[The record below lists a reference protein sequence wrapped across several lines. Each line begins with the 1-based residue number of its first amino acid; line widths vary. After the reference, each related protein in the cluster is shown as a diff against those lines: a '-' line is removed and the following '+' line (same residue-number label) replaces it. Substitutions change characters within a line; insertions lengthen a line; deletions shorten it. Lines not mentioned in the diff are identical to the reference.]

1 MPTSATTL
9 APSVD
14 GFRQSSKKAA
24 AGDIK
29 LKPEVKKAGKVAEE
43 LLYCPSRKRTNPSRI
58 TNSADTKTEASVV
71 KTEAPDANV
80 KPEKVKSKEFIST
93 EEDTEDESDVKLKIA
108 SAEDDNLKASDVD
121 TKEALMAETL
131 DGDLTVSDSEDDEDV
146 NEKPAPAIT
155 SHPNDEFFESDEEQD
170 QKGRF
175 SKLKSE
181 RQEDE
186 ISLSVPAP
194 PESKPLV
201 KDVKTTD
208 LQKAPEKTKVFD
220 TLLEEAIHGFKVR
233 LLSSPREGFEL
244 KSQHLVT
251 R

>member
-29 LKPEVKKAGKVAEE
+29 IKTEVKKAGKVAEE

-58 TNSADTKTEASVV
+58 TNSADTKTEPSVV
-71 KTEAPDANV
+71 KTEAPDALASV
-80 KPEKVKSKEFIST
+80 KPDKVRSKEFIST
-93 EEDTEDESDVKLKIA
+93 EEDTEDEVDVKLKIA
-108 SAEDDNLKASDVD
+108 SVEDVKASEIE
-121 TKEALMAETL
+121 TKESLMAETL

-146 NEKPAPAIT
+146 DEKPAPTKT
-155 SHPNDEFFESDEEQD
+155 SYPNDEFFESDDEQD

-181 RQEDE
+181 RQEGE
-186 ISLSVPAP
+186 LSLSVPAP

-201 KDVKTTD
+201 DNVET
-208 LQKAPEKTKVFD
+208 LQRAPEKSKVFD
-220 TLLEEAIHGFKVR
+220 TLLEEAVHGFKVKIG
-233 LLSSPREGFEL
+233 GF
-244 KSQHLVT
+244 
-251 R
+251 